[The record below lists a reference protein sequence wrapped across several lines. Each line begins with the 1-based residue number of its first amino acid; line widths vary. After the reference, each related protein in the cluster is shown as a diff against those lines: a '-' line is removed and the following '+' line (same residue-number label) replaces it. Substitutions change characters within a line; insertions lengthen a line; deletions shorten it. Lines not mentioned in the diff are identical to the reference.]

1 MLTKVLFVHKMR
13 KVSKMMP
20 LAMVNKGD
28 EQLIKKVGGK
38 EDTRLF
44 LEKLGFVPGS
54 KVSVGSEADGN
65 VIINVKDSRVAIGKE
80 MALKIMV

>member
-1 MLTKVLFVHKMR
+1 MR

-20 LAMVNKGD
+20 LAMVNKGE

-38 EDTRLF
+38 EETRLF

-54 KVSVGSEADGN
+54 KVSVVSEADGN